1 MANRLCDCTE
11 EDMVVSQQLA
21 VDISELLLLTSEI
34 LSSKRYFGFSSSDM
48 ISRKQ

>member
-1 MANRLCDCTE
+1 MSDCTK
-11 EDMVVSQQLA
+11 EDTVVSQQLA
-21 VDISELLLLTSEI
+21 VDISELLLLRSEI